1 MTERDFEVAGRKF
14 KLNKID
20 AFKQF
25 HIVRRL
31 GPVLGDI
38 IAAAQDMGKLPKKLE
53 DLSESEKLD
62 QIAKLIHP
70 VMNGI
75 SKLTDEDANKVLLGL
90 CSAVEVQ
97 QMPLGNWARVAT
109 DAGLMIQ
116 DLELP
121 ALMQIAG
128 RAFAYNMSGFFATA
142 PQVSHGGA

>member
-1 MTERDFEVAGRKF
+1 MSERDFSIGSKSF

-31 GPVLGDI
+31 GPILGDLI
-38 IAAAQDMGKLPKKLE
+38 TSMQGMSKLKTL
-53 DLSESEKLD
+53 DTASETEKLD
-62 QIAKLIHP
+62 QIAKLVSPI
-70 VMNGI
+70 MNGL
-75 SKLTDEDANKVLLGL
+75 SKLSDEDANKVLLGL

-97 QMPLGNWARVAT
+97 QMPVGNWARVGS
-109 DAGLMIQ
+109 DAGLMMQ

-121 ALMQIAG
+121 VLLQIAG
-128 RAFAYNMSGFFATA
+128 RAFAYNLAGFFAIA

>member
-1 MTERDFEVAGRKF
+1 MTEREFEIGTRKF

-31 GPVLGDI
+31 GPILGDLI
-38 IAAAQDMGKLPKKLE
+38 TSMQGMSKLKTL
-53 DLSESEKLD
+53 DTASETEKLD
-62 QIAKLIHP
+62 QIAKLVSPI
-70 VMNGI
+70 MNGL
-75 SKLTDEDANKVLLGL
+75 SKLSDEDANKVLLGL

-97 QMPLGNWARVAT
+97 QMPVGNWARVGS
-109 DAGLMIQ
+109 DAGLMMQ

-121 ALMQIAG
+121 VLLQIAG
-128 RAFAYNMSGFFATA
+128 RAFAYNLAGFFAIA